1 MPGREAG
8 MKIRRVLGSAAVMW
22 LLLAGTAHSNTCLIL
37 PFENQTRNAQLEWI
51 SESFAEGLAERLGGP
66 SFYVV
71 SREERAATFDLLGIP
86 PARILSRATILKLA
100 ETIDA
105 DYVILGRYSLLPSN
119 RLQARARLL
128 EMHPPRL
135 RSKFSESSALP
146 DLLVLQDRLAVVI
159 SRALEVGPGSLPGGL
174 APMPEP
180 RVRLDAWENYI
191 RGLLTSSRSEQ
202 VKLFHRAAQ
211 RDPGLGNAAL
221 ELGKIYFQNRDFR
234 TAIPW
239 LTKLKREKA
248 GFLEA
253 QFLLGICYF
262 SLEKYEKAEAAFRT
276 VAEGLPL
283 NEAYNNLG
291 AAQSRRN
298 EPAALDSFREA
309 AEGDPADPDYR
320 FNLGYWHWK
329 SAQYA
334 SAAWQFRLALEGSPS
349 DGQARALLVKSLER
363 AGNDAEA
370 ARERALLVDYPD
382 AARFADLDEE
392 AFQDLERLKQNY
404 LGRRFRQLQLV
415 LEIRREESLSRLPPE
430 EHAEAHLERGRELF
444 GEGRDT
450 QALRELHEAV
460 RLNPNQVG
468 ARLLLARLHERGGR
482 REEAAREARLALSG
496 EDSLEAH
503 LLLAKIYLRQ
513 ERLAEAEQ
521 QAQQALEVEPENA
534 AARSVLTTIQTRTP

>member
-1 MPGREAG
+1 
-8 MKIRRVLGSAAVMW
+8 MKVRQTLGSAAVVW
-22 LLLAGTAHSNTCLIL
+22 LLLAGPVQSTTCLIL
-37 PFENQTRNAQLEWI
+37 PFENQTRDAHLEWI

-66 SFYVV
+66 SFYLV
-71 SREERAATFDLLGIP
+71 SREERAAAFDLLGIP
-86 PARILSRATILKLA
+86 AARILSRATILKVA

-105 DYVILGRYSLLPSN
+105 DYVVLGQYSLAAPN
-119 RLQARARLL
+119 QLQAQARLL

-135 RSKFSESSALP
+135 RSKFTQSSLLS
-146 DLLVLQDRLAVVI
+146 DLLVLQDRLAVAI

-191 RGLLTSSRSEQ
+191 RGLLASSRSEQ
-202 VKLFHRAAQ
+202 VKLFLQAA
-211 RDPGLGNAAL
+211 RRNPRLGSAAL
-221 ELGKIYFQNRDFR
+221 ELGKIYFQNRDCP

-253 QFLLGICYF
+253 RFLLGICYF
-262 SLEKYEKAEAAFRT
+262 SLEEYEKAEAAFRT
-276 VAEGLPL
+276 VAERLPL

-298 EPAALDSFREA
+298 LPAALDSFREA
-309 AEGDPADPDYR
+309 AEGDPVDPDYR

-329 SAQYA
+329 SGQYA
-334 SAAWQFRLALEGSPS
+334 SAAWQFRLGLEGSPD

-370 ARERALLVDYPD
+370 ARERELLVDYP
-382 AARFADLDEE
+382 AAVRFADLDEE
-392 AFQDLERLKQNY
+392 AFQGLERLKLNY

-415 LEIRREESLSRLPPE
+415 LEILSEESLSRLPQE
-430 EHAEAHLERGRELF
+430 QHAEAHLERGRELF
-444 GEGRDT
+444 GEQRDAE
-450 QALRELHEAV
+450 ALRELREAV
-460 RLNPNQVG
+460 RLNPNQPE
-468 ARLLLARLHERGGR
+468 AHLLLARLHERGGR
-482 REEAAREARLALSG
+482 REEAAREVRLALG
-496 EDSLEAH
+496 WKNSLEAH
-503 LLLAKIYLRQ
+503 LLLAKIYLEQ
-513 ERLAEAEQ
+513 EQMAEAEQ

-534 AARSVLTTIQTRTP
+534 AAHSLLRTIQTRTP